1 MHSVPQDI
9 KVWQVSFLV
18 ICYLGYHCYPLHAP
32 PPPREYEEIRGPSR
46 LGGGRMMWHVL
57 DRKSKTTKKGL
68 DGVEVGQYIS
78 LNAGRASAH
87 TLVQ

>member
-18 ICYLGYHCYPLHAP
+18 ICYLGYHCYPHP
-32 PPPREYEEIRGPSR
+32 PAEYKEIRGLSR
-46 LGGGRMMWHVL
+46 LGGGRTMWHTL

-68 DGVEVGQYIS
+68 DGAEVGPYIS

-87 TLVQ
+87 MLIQ

>member
-1 MHSVPQDI
+1 MLSVPQDI

-18 ICYLGYHCYPLHAP
+18 ICYLGYHCYPTP
-32 PPPREYEEIRGPSR
+32 PEYEEIRGPSR
-46 LGGGRMMWHVL
+46 LGGGRTMWHVL

-68 DGVEVGQYIS
+68 DGVEVGPYIS

-87 TLVQ
+87 TLIQ